1 MIANFDMRAGGSQIG
16 AGVVTLVVLLAIV
29 ALGWIGLPAWLV
41 DYPAIMVW
49 NLAAWGTDAI
59 KYVVNDLALA
69 GITLSEVSRMFAG
82 LLEIP
87 VDLTQGLLAEGF
99 EFYRA
104 DGTATTLPPLP
115 WPAVCAVFTLFAW
128 RLAGPGVALFTGI
141 TLGYFLIFGLW
152 VSAML
157 TLSSVVFAVL
167 ISLVLGVLLGILGY
181 RSEAANRIL
190 TPVYDV
196 MQTIPTF
203 SYLVPVL
210 LLFGF
215 NPVAAIIATVIYA
228 MPPMARVTTI
238 ALQRVPANI
247 GDFGSMAGCTPRQKM
262 WNVLLPAAR
271 QHLLIGLNQVILLTF
286 AMVIIASVI
295 GAGGLGGEVYKGL
308 KALRIGEAVEAGIA
322 ITLMAVLLDR
332 LSKAAALRRPSH
344 AEKVASVWVRHRAW
358 WLCLAFAA
366 VLIVLAPFVP
376 VLGEYPAAWTVST
389 GSFWDDMVL
398 WIGDTYYSEIRT
410 IRDTSIL
417 YVMRPTKDFLLAAPW
432 SAAVAVVALL
442 GWLLSGWRLALVCAA
457 LLGFIVVTGY
467 WDAAMTSFYLVFLA
481 TIVTLIIALPVG
493 ILAGLS
499 DWADRCVTPVID
511 TLQTM
516 PNFVYLIPVVMLFS
530 VGEFSGLIAIVA
542 YSLPPGI
549 RYTKEGI
556 RGVARS
562 SIAAAE
568 MSGCSR
574 WQKLCHVQLPLAVP
588 DILLGVNQ
596 TVMFAFGMLVITAL
610 VGTRGLEH
618 DTLVAIS
625 KVQPGEGIVAGLGIS
640 FLSIIIDRL
649 IRSGSAHLRIRNTRA
664 A

>member
-1 MIANFDMRAGGSQIG
+1 MAD
-16 AGVVTLVVLLAIV
+16 
-29 ALGWIGLPAWLV
+29 LPTWLV
-41 DYPAIMVW
+41 DYPESMVW
-49 NLAAWGTDAI
+49 ELAPWGTDAI
-59 KYVVNDLALA
+59 KYVVHDLALA

-82 LLEIP
+82 LLEVP
-87 VDLTQGLLAEGF
+87 VDLMRGSLAEGF
-99 EFYRA
+99 EFYRT
-104 DGTATTLPPLP
+104 DGTAKTLPPLP
-115 WPAVCAVFTLFAW
+115 WPAVCAVFTYFAW
-128 RLAGPGVALFTGI
+128 RLAGPGLAFFTGF

-152 VSAML
+152 TSAML
-157 TLSSVVFAVL
+157 TLSSVIFAVL
-167 ISLVLGVLLGILGY
+167 FSLMLGVLLGILGY
-181 RSEAANRIL
+181 RSRTANRIL

-238 ALQRVPANI
+238 ALQRVPENI

-332 LSKAAALRRPSH
+332 LSKAAALKRPSH
-344 AEKVASVWVRHRAW
+344 VQTVALVRLRLRAW
-358 WLCLAFAA
+358 LLCL
-366 VLIVLAPFVP
+366 LITAILIALAPFAP
-376 VLGEYPAAWTVST
+376 FLSEYPGAWTVST

-398 WIGDTYYSEIRT
+398 WISDTYYSEIKT
-410 IRDTSIL
+410 IRDTTIL

-432 SAAVAVVALL
+432 SAAIALIALL
-442 GWLLSGWRLALVCAA
+442 GWLLNCWRLALVCAV

-499 DWADRCVTPVID
+499 NWADQCVTPVID

-562 SIAAAE
+562 SIEAAE

-618 DTLVAIS
+618 DTLIAIS

-649 IRSGSAHLRIRNTRA
+649 IRSGSGHLRIKNARA